1 VLADNCEGVFPGL
14 GGHLNAGECQITE
27 AVLRTGTYN
36 LDETLHV
43 FGAGSI
49 DASGDLG
56 VGITLNICT
65 PPAAAG
71 ACDLILDSP
80 SVVGG
85 GQIRANDTGAANPD
99 DASPIT
105 INVSRDV
112 LMLAGSAIRAE
123 DTITGGSGG
132 AITITTG
139 GNMTMCGQT
148 GLHAGCVAPAGN
160 PGALISS
167 QKLAGAGD
175 TGDGGYI
182 TITVGSQLTATGTFY
197 MEGGVKTYGAETG
210 AKILS
215 DSPGRAGDISVTAG
229 KTYFTEPGSV
239 VEAGGPFAVGSAI
252 QHGAKIFLVSDCAL
266 TSQGRVTSKGPDPA
280 ADLVH
285 LESCTVL
292 IEGLV
297 ESTGKGHTTGAP
309 NSCDAVND
317 GLPGEVVRPGKPAN
331 ATGCIE
337 VWGNFITID
346 STPPWAGELNS
357 DIGNG
362 GAGGTSWID
371 IFAFSDLTVID
382 GTGNDFV
389 RDNLG
394 HTYFSTYAVHANA
407 IDGSDN
413 TPSVVTALVQSGP
426 LTAKSDGEA
435 GGGRVFEA
443 SSTMTT
449 DTGHNGLPQFV
460 GNGSDGGTI
469 DLEASGNVTLL
480 NAWVNASGDFAP
492 GTPGGGGHILV
503 SAWGALSTLSWTNG
517 DGDVQP
523 DATGDIKLNACAGVL
538 SITTTGTDFHGEV
551 PALSA
556 NCVPTT
562 LIPVSIDGDIVFDQA
577 SWSLCGGGSSVS
589 GVKFNDL
596 NKNHVQDGSEP
607 GIPNWEIKIYAAADL
622 INALFTTTTS
632 GTAGAYSFPGLAP
645 GNYVVCE
652 TPQITWTQSAPQAG
666 PTCTN
671 GTVGYAVTITGANCA
686 GEQVTGKDF
695 GNFQAPQPPPPC
707 EKQPV
712 QAVLNPTSGQYPGN
726 LGPDYL
732 VRVNHGDL
740 VQAAVDAAAL
750 ADSATTGDING
761 DGYIII
767 TVSAHDDGTLGGSA
781 AQNVV
786 ISKTY
791 NHPFALVGCSVTL
804 TGGIA
809 ITSSASDPGLTIPES
824 ASGKSIIFLMDL
836 HGGGSAIGVKVDG
849 DHRYLRNEGGSGNG
863 VGFSING
870 NFNTMHNGAAIGNSG
885 DGVSITGNSNYLTD
899 TNSMSNGGNGFNV
912 TGSFNKLLKLDAG
925 EKATPNI
932 LDGVHVVGSNNTL
945 SEIDAY
951 ANSGDGID
959 VAGSGNTLT
968 KNVAGDKNKG
978 NGGNGILVV
987 GASNSLTENKA
998 NANKGDGFNLS
1009 GALTSATANLL
1020 KNNVSNTGNSG
1031 DVSLE
1036 NVGAEYRLLNY
1047 IKNNGGGNKADNITI
1062 PKTSPTKCPLFP
1074 ASNATSNLTGATGVC
1089 E

>member
-1 VLADNCEGVFPGL
+1 
-14 GGHLNAGECQITE
+14 LNAGECQITE

-112 LMLAGSAIRAE
+112 LMLAGSAITAE

-309 NSCDAVND
+309 NSCDNVND
-317 GLPGEVVRPGKPAN
+317 GLVGEVLRPGKPAY

-362 GAGGTSWID
+362 GSGGTSWID
-371 IFAFSDLTVID
+371 IFANSSLTVID
-382 GTGNDFV
+382 GTGNDFE

-413 TPSVVTALVQSGP
+413 TPGVVTALVQSGP

-443 SSTMTT
+443 SSTMTD
-449 DTGHNGLPQFV
+449 DTGHGTHGLPPDPDPFE

-480 NAWVNASGDFAP
+480 NAWVNASGAFDS
-492 GTPGGGGHILV
+492 GTPPNGGHILV

-523 DATGDIKLNACAGVL
+523 DATGDIKLNACAGIA
-538 SITTTGTDFHGEV
+538 SITITGTEFHGEV

-695 GNFQAPQPPPPC
+695 GNFQAPQPPPCP
-707 EKQPV
+707 EDPGRALQLTRTVNLSKPN
-712 QAVLNPTSGQYPGN
+712 LSGSG
-726 LGPDYL
+726 
-732 VRVNHGDL
+732 VAGDPKNYWT
-740 VQAAVDAAAL
+740 VQAAYDDAKVSAL
-750 ADSATTGDING
+750 AEVIGLFANTNENLVLNGSKSLTITQCTVARVTGASGSPVWDITSTGKLTIIGPDSVGGSIGWRVGGNGGHNLKSIRANNASVWGVQINSSNNAVSWNAIDNNKAGLQVNGNTNDLKGSSISNNNG
-761 DGYIII
+761 DGVQLLGNSNTLSGVSNIQSNKGYGVLVQGSSN
-767 TVSAHDDGTLGGSA
+767 TVKDNGRINLNTLDGIFVSGSTNTLSGNKS
-781 AQNVV
+781 
-786 ISKTY
+786 
-791 NHPFALVGCSVTL
+791 
-804 TGGIA
+804 
-809 ITSSASDPGLTIPES
+809 E
-824 ASGKSIIFLMDL
+824 SGK
-836 HGGGSAIGVKVDG
+836 
-849 DHRYLRNEGGSGNG
+849 GNLQNG
-863 VGFSING
+863 IRVTGNTNQLTSNTMSSNGFVGFKIGGTGNKLKSNNTSNNTGNEYEIGAGNVDQTGNKKNGSSFSFTIAGG
-870 NFNTMHNGAAIGNSG
+870 NFN
-885 DGVSITGNSNYLTD
+885 
-899 TNSMSNGGNGFNV
+899 
-912 TGSFNKLLKLDAG
+912 
-925 EKATPNI
+925 
-932 LDGVHVVGSNNTL
+932 
-945 SEIDAY
+945 
-951 ANSGDGID
+951 
-959 VAGSGNTLT
+959 
-968 KNVAGDKNKG
+968 
-978 NGGNGILVV
+978 
-987 GASNSLTENKA
+987 
-998 NANKGDGFNLS
+998 
-1009 GALTSATANLL
+1009 
-1020 KNNVSNTGNSG
+1020 
-1031 DVSLE
+1031 
-1036 NVGAEYRLLNY
+1036 
-1047 IKNNGGGNKADNITI
+1047 
-1062 PKTSPTKCPLFP
+1062 
-1074 ASNATSNLTGATGVC
+1074 
-1089 E
+1089 